1 MVYVYKIY
9 SLFSCKLTIHVFEVD
24 DKEKQPTSFWS
35 CLQDIQEDIL
45 VSIHLFSIAV
55 NIN

>member
-24 DKEKQPTSFWS
+24 DKEKQPTNFWS